1 MRPARG
7 PLAGEPF
14 AVAETGRGIAEH
26 QFDMR
31 SPIVGRKGSS
41 MRIRKGSVG
50 SFAQPEHRERDSA
63 ALDIW
68 RWGRAR
74 STSSTRNWLSRRQI
88 HRFLP
93 HDDTFR
99 GEDDPSPSKWSF
111 LRIAQMR
118 PSIPLVASSTST
130 VQVAFEENP

>member
-7 PLAGEPF
+7 PLAGRPF
-14 AVAETGRGIAEH
+14 AVTETGRGKAEH

-31 SPIVGRKGSS
+31 SPIVGCKGSS
-41 MRIRKGSVG
+41 MRIPKGSV
-50 SFAQPEHRERDSA
+50 FAQPEHRERDSA

-99 GEDDPSPSKWSF
+99 GEDDPSAIKMVVSSDC
-111 LRIAQMR
+111 
-118 PSIPLVASSTST
+118 SDASEHSACGVIDQHSTSCI
-130 VQVAFEENP
+130 